1 MPNLLNGQFWPFHVK
16 AASAK
21 FLAWLLRNILN
32 KNLYNL
38 ALLLCMALTVP
49 LNTCVKSRAFHAATL
64 QRCLAAS
71 LLCVINRWC
80 CVSQV
85 INKSVITITFFTK
98 TENVKL
104 FTFKLSYCIISYS
117 LNSIYCILCDIL
129 RNYSRPVA
137 RNFYGGGGGAIFLK
151 REIFLKKFSEKF
163 SENSFFFL
171 KKNVINF

>member
-21 FLAWLLRNILN
+21 LLAWLLRNILN

-71 LLCVINRWC
+71 FLCVINRWC

-98 TENVKL
+98 TENVNL

-117 LNSIYCILCDIL
+117 LNLIYCILCDIL
-129 RNYSRPVA
+129 RHYVENES
-137 RNFYGGGGGAIFLK
+137 ILK
-151 REIFLKKFSEKF
+151 QTEYCDIVMFETV
-163 SENSFFFL
+163 
-171 KKNVINF
+171 KNLSILAAAECEVKE